1 VRRDHRAHSPFNGRR
16 CTIQT
21 ATILRLVTWK
31 WNCFPQKFQAFHR
44 MKAQWNIM
52 GFFGT
57 AELLEGHTGRSSSS
71 AVCLNQKLDDVSLR
85 KRLLTLH
92 LIKNF
97 GVKATES

>member
-16 CTIQT
+16 FTIQT

-44 MKAQWNIM
+44 MKTQWNIM

-57 AELLEGHTGRSSSS
+57 TELLEGHSKFKQFCSMFES
-71 AVCLNQKLDDVSLR
+71 
-85 KRLLTLH
+85 
-92 LIKNF
+92 
-97 GVKATES
+97 KAR